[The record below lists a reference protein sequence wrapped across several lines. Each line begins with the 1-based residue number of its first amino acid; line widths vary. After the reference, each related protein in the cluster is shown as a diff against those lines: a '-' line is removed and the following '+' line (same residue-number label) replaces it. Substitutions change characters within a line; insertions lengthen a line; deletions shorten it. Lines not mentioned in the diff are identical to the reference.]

1 MPEDNFHVTLGFLG
15 WVADERVQP
24 ISEALGRAVAG
35 LLAGVATLAGLGAFP
50 STRRARVVWAGVR
63 DPSGVVAS
71 TAAAAAEA
79 MLEAGRE
86 PERRPFHA
94 HVTLCRLRTPRAVAF
109 PDGVDVPA
117 VPVPV
122 DRVTLFRSHLGRP
135 APRYEPLA
143 VSPLRH

>member
-1 MPEDNFHVTLGFLG
+1 MPDDNLHVTLGFLG
-15 WVADERVQP
+15 WVPAERVQP

-35 LLAGVATLAGLGAFP
+35 LLAGVATLDGLGAFP
-50 STRRARVVWAGVR
+50 SLRRARVVWAGLR
-63 DPSGVVAS
+63 DPAGVVAS
-71 TAAAAAEA
+71 TAAAAADA
-79 MLEAGRE
+79 MAEAGLQ

-109 PDGVDVPA
+109 PAGLGVPA
-117 VPVPV
+117 MPVPV

-143 VSPLRH
+143 VFPLRP